1 MVEFQVAWLSVMVLP
16 KSVEKERTEVLRL
29 TTVIVDPTNVDP
41 LLILMQDKVEMTLYW
56 KSVVTKTKVDARK
69 LHAVMMILS
78 IVETNALDTVRE
90 DIVASVVNDVDPR
103 RVEKEMAD
111 MTALVPAREEF
122 TMELPIMYR

>member
-1 MVEFQVAWLSVMVLP
+1 MVLP
-16 KSVEKERTEVLRL
+16 KRVEKERTEVLRL

-41 LLILMQDKVEMTLYW
+41 LLILMQDKVEMTLYL

-78 IVETNALDTVRE
+78 MVETNALDTVRE

-103 RVEKEMAD
+103 RVEKEMAEII
-111 MTALVPAREEF
+111 ALVPAREEF
-122 TMELPIMYR
+122 TIELPIMY